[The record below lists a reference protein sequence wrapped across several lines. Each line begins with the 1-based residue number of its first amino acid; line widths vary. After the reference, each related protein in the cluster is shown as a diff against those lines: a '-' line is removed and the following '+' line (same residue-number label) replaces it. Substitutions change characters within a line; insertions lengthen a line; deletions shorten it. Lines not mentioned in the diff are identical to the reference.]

1 MNYYPIIRGIQA
13 CLMMIISILSLAY
26 FNVYVGVLVF
36 LVALAY
42 IFLAIEGGE

>member
-26 FNVYVGVLVF
+26 FNVYVSALAF
-36 LVALAY
+36 LIAFAY
-42 IFLAIEGGE
+42 IFLAIEGDK